1 MGKQA
6 KAKLNEL
13 RMAPRKVRLL
23 IDLIRGLDVEEARSQ
38 LKVSKKD
45 ASKPVLKLLN
55 SAVAN
60 AEHNHNLDKSTLS
73 VKIAQVDQGPTLK
86 RHQPRAFGRTT
97 PVHKKSSHVKIVLEG
112 EEATTTRNSESVSSN
127 QQEVEQ
133 NTEEAEASVEEES
146 RKKLMRMTKDEIKE
160 YAQDE
165 YEIEL
170 STDDLKKEMI
180 DQFFEELN
188 N

>member
-1 MGKQA
+1 MAKQA

-13 RMAPRKVRLL
+13 RMTPRKVRLL
-23 IDLIRGLDVEEARSQ
+23 IDLIRGLDVDEAKTQ

-55 SAVAN
+55 SAIAN

-86 RHQPRAFGRTT
+86 RHQPRAFGRST
-97 PVHKKSSHVKIVLEG
+97 PIHKKSSHVKIVLEG
-112 EEATTTRNSESVSSN
+112 EEKDVDLNRQSAE
-127 QQEVEQ
+127 QEE
-133 NTEEAEASVEEES
+133 TEKKKNLEEES
-146 RKKLMRMTKDEIKE
+146 RKKLMRKTKDEIKE
-160 YAQDE
+160 YAKEE
-165 YEIEL
+165 YDIKL

-180 DQFFEELN
+180 DQFFDKLN
-188 N
+188 NN